1 MWFALCTVGLCTVG
15 LICVYVYCHLQQ
27 QLLSLSQELQQ
38 QQALME
44 QVFSQIHNTPLQLLA
59 FLMRE
64 FQSRHVPSE
73 EIFNHLQTIY
83 RELQT
88 ATHLLRED

>member
-15 LICVYVYCHLQQ
+15 LISTYVYYRLQQ
-27 QLLSLSQELQQ
+27 QHLSLSQELQQ
-38 QQALME
+38 QQALKE
-44 QVFSQIHNTPLQLLA
+44 QVFSQIHNTPLQALA

-64 FQSRHVPSE
+64 FQVRHVPPDE
-73 EIFNHLQTIY
+73 VLNHLQTIY

-88 ATHLLRED
+88 ATHLLKED